1 MKIAQLKKIILTA
14 LFLLPITVFGQGWV
28 KEKGKGYF
36 KVAQNIVSSDQ
47 YFAPNGNSVSTTTI
61 SQFGTSLYAEYGLTN
76 KITAVANIPFY
87 VKQTINDVRFRQS
100 GRTIPGDEF
109 GSIGDAD
116 LGIKYGFSQ
125 NKPIVLSASLILGLP
140 LGKTTGGE
148 SGILQTGDGEF
159 NQLIRFDASH
169 SFYPK
174 PIYVNVY
181 SGFNNRT
188 KDFSDEVR
196 YGFEVGFPFK
206 KFTPIV
212 KVNGLASLKNGDAL
226 SAQGSL
232 FANNIEYLSPSLDLN
247 YQLNPKIGIS
257 GAVAVA
263 VYGRNVLN
271 APNYNFGVFMKL

>member
-1 MKIAQLKKIILTA
+1 MTQVKKIIITV
-14 LFLLPITVFGQGWV
+14 LFLLPITVFAQGWV

-36 KVAQNIVSSDQ
+36 KVAQNLVSSND
-47 YFAPNGNSVSTTTI
+47 YFAPDGSVVPVTTI
-61 SQFGTSLYAEYGLTN
+61 SQFGTSIYAEYGLSS
-76 KITAVANIPFY
+76 KITGLINFPFY
-87 VKQTINDVRFRQS
+87 VKQTINDVQFRQS
-100 GRTIPGDEF
+100 GRTISGDEF
-109 GSIGDAD
+109 GAVGDAD

-125 NKPIVLSASLILGLP
+125 DKSIVLSTSLILGLP
-140 LGKTTGGE
+140 LGKVNGGS

-159 NQLIRFDASH
+159 NQLIRVDASH

-206 KFTPIV
+206 KFIPIL
-212 KVNGLASLKNGDAL
+212 KVNGVASLKNGEAL
-226 SAQGSL
+226 SSQGSL

-247 YQLNPKIGIS
+247 YQLNTKIGLS
-257 GAVAVA
+257 AAVAA
-263 VYGRNVLN
+263 AIYGKNVLR
-271 APNYNFGVFMKL
+271 APNYNFGVFMKW

>member
-1 MKIAQLKKIILTA
+1 MKHVIKT
-14 LFLLPITVFGQGWV
+14 LLLIVFIFPITVFAQGWV

-36 KVAQNIVSSDQ
+36 KVAQNLVSSNE
-47 YFAPNGNSVSTTTI
+47 YFAPDGSAVPVTTI
-61 SQFGTSLYAEYGLTN
+61 SQFGTSIYAEYGLSS
-76 KITAVANIPFY
+76 KITGLINFPFY
-87 VKQTINDVRFRQS
+87 VKQTINDVQFRQS
-100 GRTIPGDEF
+100 GRTISGDEF
-109 GSIGDAD
+109 GAVGDAD

-125 NKPIVLSASLILGLP
+125 DKPIVLSTSLILGLP
-140 LGKTTGGE
+140 LGKVNGGS

-159 NQLIRFDASH
+159 NQLIRLDASH

-206 KFTPIV
+206 KFIPIL
-212 KVNGLASLKNGDAL
+212 KVNGVASLKNGEAL
-226 SAQGSL
+226 SSQGSL

-247 YQLNPKIGIS
+247 YQLNTKIGLS
-257 GAVAVA
+257 AAVAA
-263 VYGRNVLN
+263 AIYGKNVLR
-271 APNYNFGVFMKL
+271 APNYNFGVFMKW

>member
-1 MKIAQLKKIILTA
+1 MKHLKKVIVFITLT
-14 LFLLPITVFGQGWV
+14 FPIMAFGQGWV

-36 KVAQNIVSSDQ
+36 KIAQNIVSSDK
-47 YFAPNGNSVSTTTI
+47 YFAPNGNSVATTTI
-61 SQFGTSLYAEYGLTN
+61 GQFGTSIYGEYGLTN
-76 KITAVANIPFY
+76 KLTAVANIPLY
-87 VKQTINDVRFRQS
+87 VKQTINDVQFRQS
-100 GRTIPGDEF
+100 GRTIAGDDF

-125 NKPIVLSASLILGLP
+125 DKAIVLSTSLIFGLP
-140 LGKTTGGE
+140 LGKTNGGS

-196 YGFEVGFPFK
+196 YGFEIGFPFK
-206 KFTPIV
+206 KFIPII
-212 KVNGLASLKNGDAL
+212 KVNGVASLKNGDAL

-247 YQLNPKIGIS
+247 YQINSKIGVS
-257 GAVAVA
+257 AAVAGA

-271 APNYNFGVFMKL
+271 APNYNFGVFMKW

>member
-1 MKIAQLKKIILTA
+1 MKIFRKVILFIT
-14 LFLLPITVFGQGWV
+14 FISPITAFGQGWV

-36 KVAQNIVSSDQ
+36 KVAQNIVSSDK
-47 YFAPNGNSVSTTTI
+47 YFAPNGNSVSTTII
-61 SQFGTSLYAEYGLTN
+61 SQFGSSIYAEFGLTN
-76 KITAVANIPFY
+76 KLTAVANIPFY
-87 VKQTINDVRFRQS
+87 VRQTINDVQFRQS
-100 GRTIPGDEF
+100 GRILPGDDF

-116 LGIKYGFSQ
+116 LGVKYAFSQ
-125 NKPIVLSASLILGLP
+125 DKAIVLSTSLILGLP
-140 LGKTTGGE
+140 LGKTNGGS

-196 YGFEVGFPFK
+196 YGFEIGFPFK
-206 KFTPIV
+206 KFIPIV
-212 KVNGLASLKNGDAL
+212 KVNGLASLKNGEAL

-232 FANNIEYLSPSLDLN
+232 FANNIEFLSPSLDLN
-247 YQLNPKIGIS
+247 YQISSKIGVS
-257 GAVAVA
+257 AAVAVA

-271 APNYNFGVFMKL
+271 APYYNFGVFMKW